1 MHPSRGW
8 SLPNRTLRDQ
18 KPEVLY
24 KQSVLAMINSSFRK
38 HKVAYSLHSSL
49 LHAHFTRNVNTNI
62 VHCSRSVF
70 HACGN
75 NRGVLEIAKSP
86 HSGFSSTWN
95 DISRCNDGLSHSL
108 TNLSNFKLTA
118 PSLSFSLCT
127 LFVHWDYL
135 WLSHTQLSTEFDAMM
150 LSCSPAMMSLTQ
162 VWMCVHVIEGVSV
175 KTHVRWA
182 CNWALMVPR
191 CSCTENTLETWSR
204 TFFNICTSTQLDHF
218 LKEK

>member
-135 WLSHTQLSTEFDAMM
+135 WLSHTQLWLSLMQWCCHALLLWCHSRRCECVYMWLRVFQWKLMSAGHVTE
-150 LSCSPAMMSLTQ
+150 
-162 VWMCVHVIEGVSV
+162 
-175 KTHVRWA
+175 R
-182 CNWALMVPR
+182 
-191 CSCTENTLETWSR
+191 
-204 TFFNICTSTQLDHF
+204 
-218 LKEK
+218 